1 MSEFTSPAFSQGREA
16 CKAGKR
22 MTQNPYKHPPL
33 KLAWDEGFAHRA
45 QEEADAAKA
54 AAKE

>member
-1 MSEFTSPAFSQGREA
+1 
-16 CKAGKR
+16 